1 MGKAYDKAKWHYEG
15 DYPEDLPPENGAT
28 HIGMF
33 LAWAIA
39 NRLEGELHRDHSKE
53 ALEQVRQRQMTGRT
67 FLIEQCDEALTN
79 EDLNDVGNAFATAY
93 YESNQFNSDYDN
105 ALGQDVPTLY
115 HIADTWENYDRIAP
129 VIDGRFKEWRDKSA

>member
-15 DYPEDLPPENGAT
+15 DYPKDLPTDNATT

-39 NRLEGELHRDHSKE
+39 NHLEGELHREHSKE
-53 ALEQVRQRQMTGRT
+53 ALEQVRRRQMTGPV

-93 YESNQFNSDYDN
+93 YELNQFNADYES
-105 ALGQDVPTLY
+105 ALGKDVPTLY
-115 HIADTWENYDRIAP
+115 HIADTWENYDRIAA
-129 VIDGRFKEWRDKSA
+129 VIDRRFKEWKGKAA